1 MIKINAIDKL
11 RESTENGCRFMSFLY
26 TSKGTG
32 ETSKYQI
39 NFGVDYHNACSQDK
53 IALESYVP
61 ANDLEVTAK
70 EEMLQSL
77 TETLTLG
84 VSSSY
89 TNADKFV
96 PIGKGMRQHVETNE
110 LYVWGFIQSKEQ
122 VEPPTNPKK
131 PVNSRPLTLA
141 KKAIEKACDFKRL
154 KFGQFILN
162 PEHIAGIV
170 TCGDHIEIQ

>member
-11 RESTENGCRFMSFLY
+11 RESTTKGCRFMSFLY
-26 TSKGTG
+26 TTKGTG

-39 NFGVDYHNACSQDK
+39 NFGIDYHAACAEDK
-53 IALESYVP
+53 IALENYMP
-61 ANDLEVTAK
+61 ANALEEVARR
-70 EEMLQSL
+70 EMLESL
-77 TETLTLG
+77 NETLTNG

-89 TNADKFV
+89 TNADVFE
-96 PIGKGMRQHVETNE
+96 PIGKGMKQHKETNE
-110 LYVWGFIQSKEQ
+110 LYVWGFVENKQQ
-122 VEPPTNPKK
+122 VAPPTNPKK

-141 KKAIEKACDFKRL
+141 KKSIEKACDFKRL

-162 PEHIAGIV
+162 PSNIAGIT

>member
-1 MIKINAIDKL
+1 MIKINAIDQL
-11 RESTENGCRFMSFLY
+11 RASTENGCRFMSFLY
-26 TSKGTG
+26 TTKGTG

-39 NFGVDYHNACSQDK
+39 NFGVDYHNACSEDK

-61 ANDLEVTAK
+61 ANELEVTAK

-110 LYVWGFIQSKEQ
+110 LYVWGFVQSKEQ
-122 VEPPTNPKK
+122 VAPPTNPKK

-162 PEHIAGIV
+162 PSNIAGIV
-170 TCGDHIEIQ
+170 TCGDHVEIQ

>member
-1 MIKINAIDKL
+1 MIKINAIDQL
-11 RESTENGCRFMSFLY
+11 RASTEKGCRFMSFLY
-26 TSKGTG
+26 TTKGTG

-39 NFGVDYHNACSQDK
+39 NFGVDYHNACAQDK
-53 IALESYVP
+53 IALESYIP
-61 ANDLEVTAK
+61 TNDLEVTAK
-70 EEMLQSL
+70 DEMLQSL

-96 PIGKGMRQHVETNE
+96 PIGKGMRQHIETNE
-110 LYVWGFIQSKEQ
+110 LYVWGFVQSKEQ
-122 VEPPTNPKK
+122 VAPPTNPKK

-170 TCGDHIEIQ
+170 TCGDHVEIQ

>member
-26 TSKGTG
+26 TTKGSG

-39 NFGVDYHNACSQDK
+39 NFGVDYQSACAEDK
-53 IALESYVP
+53 IALEGYAP
-61 ANDLEVTAK
+61 KDELEETAK
-70 EEMLQSL
+70 AEMLQSL
-77 TETLTLG
+77 TETLTNG
-84 VSSSY
+84 VSASY
-89 TNADKFV
+89 TQKDLFIPV
-96 PIGKGMRQHVETNE
+96 GKGIRQHKETNE
-110 LYVWGFIQSKEQ
+110 LYVWGFVQNKEQ

-131 PVNSRPLTLA
+131 EVKSRPLTLA
-141 KKAIEKACDFKRL
+141 KRSIEKACNFKRL

-162 PEHIAGIV
+162 PTNIAGIV

>member
-1 MIKINAIDKL
+1 MIKINAIDQL
-11 RESTENGCRFMSFLY
+11 RASTENGCRYVSFLY
-26 TSKGTG
+26 TTKGTG

-53 IALESYVP
+53 LALESYVP

-70 EEMLQSL
+70 AEMLQSL
-77 TETLTLG
+77 TETLTEG
-84 VSSSY
+84 QSASY
-89 TNADKFV
+89 TNAEKFV
-96 PIGKGMRQHVETNE
+96 SIGKGMRQHVETNE

-122 VEPPTNPKK
+122 VAPPTNPKK

>member
-1 MIKINAIDKL
+1 MIKINAIDQL
-11 RESTENGCRFMSFLY
+11 RASTENGCRFMSFLY

-39 NFGVDYHNACSQDK
+39 NFGVDYHNACSEDK
-53 IALESYVP
+53 IALESYQP
-61 ANDLEVTAK
+61 SNDLEVTAK

-122 VEPPTNPKK
+122 VAPPTNPKK

-162 PEHIAGIV
+162 PVNIAGIV

>member
-1 MIKINAIDKL
+1 MIKINAIDQL
-11 RESTENGCRFMSFLY
+11 RASTENGCRFMSFLY
-26 TSKGTG
+26 TTKGTG

-39 NFGVDYHNACSQDK
+39 NFGVDYHNACSDDK
-53 IALESYVP
+53 IALESYIP
-61 ANDLEVTAK
+61 TNDLEVTAK
-70 EEMLQSL
+70 DEMLQSL

-96 PIGKGMRQHVETNE
+96 SIGKGMRQHVETNE

-122 VEPPTNPKK
+122 VAPPTNPKK

-170 TCGDHIEIQ
+170 TCGDHVEIQ

>member
-1 MIKINAIDKL
+1 
-11 RESTENGCRFMSFLY
+11 MSFLY

-32 ETSKYQI
+32 ETSRYQI
-39 NFGVDYHNACSQDK
+39 NFGVDYHNACSEDK
-53 IALESYVP
+53 ISLESYQP
-61 ANDLEVTAK
+61 TNDLEVTAK

-110 LYVWGFIQSKEQ
+110 LYVWGFVQSKEQ
-122 VEPPTNPKK
+122 VAPPTNPKK

-141 KKAIEKACDFKRL
+141 KKAIEKSCDFKRL

-170 TCGDHIEIQ
+170 TCGDHIEIK

>member
-1 MIKINAIDKL
+1 MIKINAIDQL
-11 RESTENGCRFMSFLY
+11 RASTENGCRYVSFLY
-26 TSKGTG
+26 TTKGTG

-53 IALESYVP
+53 LALESYVP
-61 ANDLEVTAK
+61 QNDLEVTAK

-77 TETLTLG
+77 TETLTEG
-84 VSSSY
+84 QSASY

-122 VEPPTNPKK
+122 VAPPTNPKK

>member
-26 TSKGTG
+26 TTKGTG

-39 NFGVDYHNACSQDK
+39 NFGIDYQSACAEDK
-53 IALESYVP
+53 IALENYMP
-61 ANDLEVTAK
+61 ANALEEVARR
-70 EEMLQSL
+70 EMLESL

-89 TNADKFV
+89 TNADVFE
-96 PIGKGMRQHVETNE
+96 PIGKGMKQHKETNE
-110 LYVWGFIQSKEQ
+110 LYVWGFVQSKQQ
-122 VEPPTNPKK
+122 VAPPTNPKK

-141 KKAIEKACDFKRL
+141 KRSIEKACDFKRL
-154 KFGQFILN
+154 KFGQFVLN
-162 PEHIAGIV
+162 PSNIAGIV
-170 TCGDHIEIQ
+170 TCGDHIEIK

>member
-1 MIKINAIDKL
+1 MIKINAIDQL
-11 RESTENGCRFMSFLY
+11 RASTEKGCRFMSFLY
-26 TSKGTG
+26 TTKGTG

-39 NFGVDYHNACSQDK
+39 NFGVDYHNACAQDK
-53 IALESYVP
+53 IALESYIP
-61 ANDLEVTAK
+61 TNDLEVTAK
-70 EEMLQSL
+70 DEMLQSL

-110 LYVWGFIQSKEQ
+110 LYVWGFVQSKEQ
-122 VEPPTNPKK
+122 VAPPTNPKK

-170 TCGDHIEIQ
+170 TCGDHVEIQ

>member
-11 RESTENGCRFMSFLY
+11 RDATNNGCRFMSFLY

-39 NFGVDYHNACSQDK
+39 NFGIDYHAACAEDK
-53 IALESYVP
+53 VALESYTP
-61 ANDLEVTAK
+61 QDELEETAK

-89 TNADKFV
+89 TNADVFD
-96 PIGKGMRQHVETNE
+96 PIGKGMKQHKETNE
-110 LYVWGFIQSKEQ
+110 LYVWGFVENKQQ
-122 VEPPTNPKK
+122 VAPPTNPKK
-131 PVNSRPLTLA
+131 EVKSRPLTLA
-141 KKAIEKACDFKRL
+141 KRSIEKACNFKRL

-162 PEHIAGIV
+162 PTNIAGIA

>member
-11 RESTENGCRFMSFLY
+11 RESTENGCRYVSFLY
-26 TSKGTG
+26 TTKGTG

-39 NFGVDYHNACSQDK
+39 NFGVDYHNACAQDK
-53 IALESYVP
+53 LALESYVP

-122 VEPPTNPKK
+122 VAPPTNPKK

-141 KKAIEKACDFKRL
+141 KKEIEKACDFKRL

-162 PEHIAGIV
+162 PVNIAGIV

>member
-11 RESTENGCRFMSFLY
+11 RESTTKGCRFMSFLY

-39 NFGVDYHNACSQDK
+39 NFGIDYHAACAEDK
-53 IALESYVP
+53 VKLESYIP
-61 ANDLEVTAK
+61 KDELEETAK
-70 EEMLQSL
+70 AEMIQSL

-84 VSSSY
+84 VSSAY
-89 TNADKFV
+89 TNVDVFE
-96 PIGKGMRQHVETNE
+96 PIGKGMKQHKETNE
-110 LYVWGFIQSKEQ
+110 LYLWGFVESKQQ
-122 VEPPTNPKK
+122 VAPPTNPKK

-141 KKAIEKACDFKRL
+141 KKAIEKSCDFKRL

-162 PEHIAGIV
+162 PSNIAGIV
-170 TCGDHIEIQ
+170 TCGDHVEIQ

>member
-1 MIKINAIDKL
+1 MIKINAIDQL
-11 RESTENGCRFMSFLY
+11 RASTENGCRFMSFLY

-53 IALESYVP
+53 IALESYQP
-61 ANDLEVTAK
+61 SNDLEVTAK

-84 VSSSY
+84 VSSAY

-122 VEPPTNPKK
+122 VAPPTNPKK

-162 PEHIAGIV
+162 PVNIAGIV

>member
-1 MIKINAIDKL
+1 MIKINAIDQL
-11 RESTENGCRFMSFLY
+11 RASTENGCRYVSFLY
-26 TSKGTG
+26 TTKGTG

-53 IALESYVP
+53 LALESYVP
-61 ANDLEVTAK
+61 QNDLEVTAK

-122 VEPPTNPKK
+122 VAPPTNPKK
-131 PVNSRPLTLA
+131 EVKSRPLTLA
-141 KKAIEKACDFKRL
+141 KRSIEKACDFKRL

>member
-1 MIKINAIDKL
+1 
-11 RESTENGCRFMSFLY
+11 MSFLY
-26 TSKGTG
+26 TTKGTG

-39 NFGVDYHNACSQDK
+39 NFGVDYHNACAQDK
-53 IALESYVP
+53 IALESYIP
-61 ANDLEVTAK
+61 TNDLEVTAK
-70 EEMLQSL
+70 DEMLQSL

-96 PIGKGMRQHVETNE
+96 PIGKGMRQHIETNE
-110 LYVWGFIQSKEQ
+110 LYVWGFVQSKEQ
-122 VEPPTNPKK
+122 VAPPTNPKK

-170 TCGDHIEIQ
+170 TCGDHVEIQ

>member
-26 TSKGTG
+26 TTKGTG

-39 NFGVDYHNACSQDK
+39 NFGIDYQSACSEDK
-53 IALESYVP
+53 IALENYTPKDS
-61 ANDLEVTAK
+61 LEETAK

-89 TNADKFV
+89 TNADVFE
-96 PIGKGMRQHVETNE
+96 PIGKGMKQHKETNE
-110 LYVWGFIQSKEQ
+110 LYVWGFVQSKQQ
-122 VEPPTNPKK
+122 VAPPTNPKK

-141 KKAIEKACDFKRL
+141 KRSIEKACDFKRL
-154 KFGQFILN
+154 KFGQFVLN
-162 PEHIAGIV
+162 PSNIAGIV
-170 TCGDHIEIQ
+170 TCGDHIEIK